1 MSPNVWKGFKVPPAA
16 FDQSLAAL
24 KRNSVTGTKTASC
37 TACQSQPKRAGRRS
51 EPTLPRHRGQGD
63 GRQGTV
69 SKGAEL
75 FLITC
80 CSVILSLALCNCMWV
95 VSILHP
101 SFPLTRLL
109 SQRMWSDL
117 FSNRVG
123 TGFNKRVRQ
132 PCQAGLESPHFSKWC
147 MPTEIRFLTALNS
160 SNW

>member
-1 MSPNVWKGFKVPPAA
+1 MSPNVWKGFKAPPAA

-37 TACQSQPKRAGRRS
+37 TARQSQPKGAGRRS

-101 SFPLTRLL
+101 SFPRQGYWARECEVTYFQTGWGQASTGEWDNHVRLGWKAHI
-109 SQRMWSDL
+109 SPNDASPQRQG
-117 FSNRVG
+117 FS
-123 TGFNKRVRQ
+123 
-132 PCQAGLESPHFSKWC
+132 LH
-147 MPTEIRFLTALNS
+147 
-160 SNW
+160 